1 MGLEVVKEIVSSLAS
16 AFSWVSSLSYAF
28 AVIGI
33 GILLAIAIGY
43 LAVGVVKFFR
53 FVMHMKVKQF
63 ITMMTLLGVLL
74 ILIAI
79 VIP

>member
-1 MGLEVVKEIVSSLAS
+1 LEVVKEIVSSLAS

-43 LAVGVVKFFR
+43 LAVGVVKLFR